1 MMDKFENM
9 SVNQKQTNKN
19 LKELT
24 KKNLRTPN
32 SILKCND
39 RDQISL

>member
-9 SVNQKQTNKN
+9 SVNQKKSNKN

-24 KKNLRTPN
+24 KKNLRAPN
-32 SILKCND
+32 SIVIHND
-39 RDQISL
+39 RDDISL